1 MTEDTPQAEVVI
13 VGDDGTEHVFPAGFD
28 PKQAAAIVRGGASP
42 KEPRASESASRR
54 PAVAMGWQAPG
65 TFQTTDNPDSQEGIV
80 SRTAKA
86 LAPMAQPE
94 SAEDLVGLALPST
107 VGMGAIKM
115 GIPKGA
121 AMMEKLG
128 PKIAEA
134 GDALKKHGPIAA
146 LIDVMTT
153 HNPLQAAG
161 VAAAPY
167 GLEWAGRTM
176 SKVGNAIKNFKPWE
190 FDANPKVLSRLP
202 TGTPEPWPIG
212 AVPQPTRGLLGPGAE
227 RMPSGIVTP
236 DQIINPRPMSAMPT
250 GPIMEGEI
258 VSDVRGALPP
268 RRSVQLPSEMPSGQK
283 APGSDPSF
291 VRAEPAQAA
300 QVERSGPPS
309 LRQEVER
316 LSKDGLDAKTI
327 ADRLKDHPELAKAT
341 SKQERTNLV
350 REARGGPS
358 GQIPARAKT
367 AIDEA
372 IGNLKTIEEKRAY
385 LMRAPNGQVYDYVK
399 AKLGL

>member
-28 PKQAAAIVRGGASP
+28 PKQAAAIVRRGAPP

-54 PAVAMGWQAPG
+54 PAVALGWQAPG
-65 TFQTTDNPDSQEGIV
+65 TFQTTDNPDQQEGIV
-80 SRTAKA
+80 SRTAKS
-86 LAPMAQPE
+86 LTSVAQPH
-94 SAEDLVGLALPST
+94 SAGDVLSLMSPT
-107 VGMGAIKM
+107 TIGMGAIKM

-121 AMMEKLG
+121 ELAEKLG
-128 PKIAEA
+128 PKIVEA
-134 GDALKKHGPIAA
+134 GEALKKHSPLGFVVD
-146 LIDVMTT
+146 LVTR
-153 HNPLQAAG
+153 HNPLEALG
-161 VAAAPY
+161 VAALPY
-167 GLEWAGRTM
+167 GAGFAGRTLER
-176 SKVGNAIKNFKPWE
+176 VGRAVKNFKPWE
-190 FDANPKVLSRLP
+190 LDANPKVLSRLP

-227 RMPSGIVTP
+227 RMPSGVVTP
-236 DQIINPRPMSAMPT
+236 DQIINPRPMSAMPS
-250 GPIMEGEI
+250 GSVMEGEI
-258 VSDVRGALPP
+258 IPDVKGALPP

-283 APGSDPSF
+283 VPGPDPSF
-291 VRAEPAQAA
+291 VRGEPAQVA

-309 LRQEVER
+309 LKQEVER
-316 LSKDGLDAKTI
+316 LSGEGLDAKAI

-358 GQIPARAKT
+358 GQIPARAKA

-372 IGNLKTIEEKRAY
+372 IGNLKTTEEKRAY